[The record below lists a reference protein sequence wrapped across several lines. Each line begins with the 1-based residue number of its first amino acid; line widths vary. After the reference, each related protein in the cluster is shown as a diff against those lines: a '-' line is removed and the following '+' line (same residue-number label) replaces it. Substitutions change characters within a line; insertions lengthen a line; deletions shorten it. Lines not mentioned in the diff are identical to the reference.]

1 VAHLLYLGLLA
12 ACLVGTAPL
21 ELFLHVRV
29 YARWRRL
36 LGAVLPVLVLFG
48 AWDLVGS
55 ATRTWTYT
63 SAYLLGLRLPGRLP
77 VEELLF
83 FLVVPSCAVLTYEA
97 VRVRR
102 PRWSYGD
109 EADIAP
115 GDEAGDPADDTA
127 PAEVAGTHVRN
138 QP

>member
-1 VAHLLYLGLLA
+1 MAHLLYLGLLA
-12 ACLVGTAPL
+12 ACLVGAASL

-55 ATRTWTYT
+55 ATRTWTYN

-109 EADIAP
+109 EA
-115 GDEAGDPADDTA
+115 GDPADGTA
-127 PAEVAGTHVRN
+127 PGEVSGTHVRN